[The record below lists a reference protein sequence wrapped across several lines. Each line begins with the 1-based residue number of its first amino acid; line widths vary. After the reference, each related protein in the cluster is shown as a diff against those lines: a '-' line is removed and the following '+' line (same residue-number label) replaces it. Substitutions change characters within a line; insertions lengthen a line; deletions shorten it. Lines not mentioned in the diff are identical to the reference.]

1 MESFLSI
8 SQAMWYTNLG
18 PVPEIFVRSCKCH
31 PIVMFREAFCVT
43 ITVSWSKGSTIS
55 YELELHA
62 FRQKKSLKI
71 CLNPGLNFCRG
82 SWSW

>member
-1 MESFLSI
+1 
-8 SQAMWYTNLG
+8 
-18 PVPEIFVRSCKCH
+18 
-31 PIVMFREAFCVT
+31 MFREAFCVT

-71 CLNPGLNFCRG
+71 YLNPGLKDHGRG
-82 SWSW
+82 KCPDSKLICKRLICLVLTVNTFDMKLTSV

>member
-31 PIVMFREAFCVT
+31 PIVMFREAFRVT

-55 YELELHA
+55 VEE
-62 FRQKKSLKI
+62 RSRGKCPVSK
-71 CLNPGLNFCRG
+71 LNNNV
-82 SWSW
+82 

>member
-18 PVPEIFVRSCKCH
+18 PIPEIFVGSC
-31 PIVMFREAFCVT
+31 IVMFREAFGVT

-55 YELELHA
+55 YELELYA
-62 FRQKKSLKI
+62 FRQKTSLKI
-71 CLNPGLNFCRG
+71 
-82 SWSW
+82 

>member
-18 PVPEIFVRSCKCH
+18 PVPEIFVRSCKYH
-31 PIVMFREAFCVT
+31 PIVVFREAFCVT

-62 FRQKKSLKI
+62 FGQKTSLKI
-71 CLNPGLNFCRG
+71 
-82 SWSW
+82 